1 MGEMKTE
8 RMYVQG
14 GVVIELDLLLKREL
28 LPIASSRQSSA
39 YSIRPRTITQDQKA
53 ARQRRQRLAN
63 SKDRTLFDGK
73 SKEGGKKRRT
83 GRLAAVG
90 GERPGV
96 GEEGDGET
104 HAKEQGQH
112 DREREEGLFRRR
124 HEGRDG
130 SERVHVGARK
140 RERKPNTR
148 ASEQRRVTFL
158 RILCKHLRAH
168 L

>member
-112 DREREEGLFRRR
+112 DREREEGLFR
-124 HEGRDG
+124 
-130 SERVHVGARK
+130 
-140 RERKPNTR
+140 
-148 ASEQRRVTFL
+148 
-158 RILCKHLRAH
+158 
-168 L
+168 

>member
-63 SKDRTLFDGK
+63 SKDRTLF
-73 SKEGGKKRRT
+73 GKKRRT

-112 DREREEGLFRRR
+112 DREREEGLFR
-124 HEGRDG
+124 
-130 SERVHVGARK
+130 
-140 RERKPNTR
+140 
-148 ASEQRRVTFL
+148 
-158 RILCKHLRAH
+158 
-168 L
+168 